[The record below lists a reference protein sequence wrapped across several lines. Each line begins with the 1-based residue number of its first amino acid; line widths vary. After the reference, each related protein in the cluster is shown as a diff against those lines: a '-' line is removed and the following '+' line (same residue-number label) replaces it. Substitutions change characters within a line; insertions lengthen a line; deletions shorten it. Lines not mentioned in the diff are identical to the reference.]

1 MGMTREEMLKK
12 LEAIA
17 ERIGAK
23 GHPMQDYS
31 TLKLALIDLI
41 DIMKNMAEK
50 PGEAK

>member
-1 MGMTREEMLKK
+1 MGMTREEIIKR

-31 TLKLALIDLI
+31 TLKLALLDLI
-41 DIMKNMAEK
+41 DIIKNVVEK